1 MRLQFWRERT
11 ETYRPSNAN
20 NPAFV
25 SSAPALD
32 QDEEAALVCAAQNGN
47 RAAFDALCLRH
58 LPLLRGFIAR
68 RASVELIDDV
78 VQETLLGAWMRIG
91 HFEPNARFKTWL
103 FQIALHKT
111 IDANRARE
119 RKGRHEQSEV
129 ASLPEREPFY
139 ETVRQGSGGSGE
151 RRVGME
157 LPGDRLEAKERRKAV
172 LAALDKLPAGQREVV
187 LLYFYAEMTLPEI
200 AQATGRNLS
209 TVKYQFYAAHAKIA
223 DLLKETPWAV
233 ESAPTEKRT
242 STPSNASIVCGDFA
256 ATGRK
261 VRVEA

>member
-1 MRLQFWRERT
+1 MRLQFWRERP
-11 ETYRPSNAN
+11 EMHRPSNAN
-20 NPAFV
+20 STTPISN
-25 SSAPALD
+25 APALD
-32 QDEEAALVCAAQNGN
+32 RDEESALICAAQQGN
-47 RAAFDALCLRH
+47 RAAFDALCARH

-119 RKGRHEQSEV
+119 RKGRHEQSEITT
-129 ASLPEREPFY
+129 ARPDREPMC
-139 ETVRQGSGGSGE
+139 ETDRRGGVE
-151 RRVGME
+151 RRAGFE
-157 LPGDRLEAKERRKAV
+157 LPGDRLEAKERRSAV
-172 LAALDKLPAGQREVV
+172 LAALDKIPAGQREVV

-209 TVKYQFYAAHAKIA
+209 TVKYQFYSAHTKIA

-233 ESAPTEKRT
+233 EPTPTDKRPSA
-242 STPSNASIVCGDFA
+242 PSNAPLVCGDFA
-256 ATGRK
+256 GTARK
-261 VRVEA
+261 VRAEA